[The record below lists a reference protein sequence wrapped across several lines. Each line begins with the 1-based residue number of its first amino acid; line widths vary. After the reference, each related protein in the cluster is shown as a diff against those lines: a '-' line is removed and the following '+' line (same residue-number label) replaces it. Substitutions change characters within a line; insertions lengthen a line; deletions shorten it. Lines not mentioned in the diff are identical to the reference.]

1 MKNIKIIIALCIISI
16 CLFGCSSNNTLL
28 GKMDY
33 ELSNDNTTSKNITI
47 GSSSTEFIKAYNG
60 YYVNVMYGNYNKSDR
75 ANIDEINYSNFC
87 YIYLPTIFIDD
98 KPVNIDDFIEK
109 NNISIELD
117 AWFADN
123 NEYLKKH
130 SVIYKCLVF
139 TFEEGNIIDIQSLEK
154 NYNK

>member
-1 MKNIKIIIALCIISI
+1 MENIKIIIALCIISI
-16 CLFGCSSNNTLL
+16 CLFGCSSNNTL

-47 GSSSTEFIKAYNG
+47 GSSSTEFIKVYNG
-60 YYVNVMYGNYNKSDR
+60 YYVNVMYDNYNKSDR
-75 ANIDEINYSNFC
+75 ANVDEINYSNFC
-87 YIYLPTIFIDD
+87 YVYLPTIFIDN

-117 AWFADN
+117 TWFSNN

-130 SVIYKCLVF
+130 SAIYKCLVF